1 MTIRVL
7 VADDHKIFMEGL
19 RSVLEKA
26 PDIEIVGHANDGL
39 AAVELTLQEKPDVV
53 VMDIAMPRLSGIE
66 ATRRIR
72 SGLPATRVLCLSMH
86 AEEAFLVAAL
96 EAGASGYLLK
106 ECALEELTKGIR
118 AIFANGSY
126 FSPTIASALFHTC
139 LAQKTQSGSSL
150 VRLTSREREILQ
162 LIAEGC
168 ATKQIADKL
177 GVSVKSVCTHHEH
190 VMDKLDI
197 HSVAGQGEV
206 ALIRSL
212 DVRHFFCACC

>member
-1 MTIRVL
+1 MIRVL

-86 AEEAFLVAAL
+86 AEETFLVAAL

-106 ECALEELTKGIR
+106 ECALE
-118 AIFANGSY
+118 A
-126 FSPTIASALFHTC
+126 
-139 LAQKTQSGSSL
+139 
-150 VRLTSREREILQ
+150 LQ

-168 ATKQIADKL
+168 ATKQIADRL
-177 GVSVKSVCTHHEH
+177 GVSVKTVCTHREH
-190 VMDKLDI
+190 VMDKLGSI
-197 HSVAGQGEV
+197 VAGLEICGPG
-206 ALIRSL
+206 
-212 DVRHFFCACC
+212 RHDRR

>member
-7 VADDHKIFMEGL
+7 VADDHRIFMEGL
-19 RSVLEKA
+19 RSVLERA
-26 PDIEIVGHANDGL
+26 PDIEIVGLANDGVE
-39 AAVELTLQEKPDVV
+39 AIELTLREKPDIV

-66 ATRRIR
+66 AARRIR

-86 AEEAFLVAAL
+86 AEEAFLVAAR

-106 ECALEELTKGIR
+106 ECALEELTKAIH

-162 LIAEGC
+162 LLAERKSNKDIAAALNLSPYTVE
-168 ATKQIADKL
+168 THRRNLQEKL
-177 GVSVKSVCTHHEH
+177 NLHSFAELILYAVRKGVIS
-190 VMDKLDI
+190 
-197 HSVAGQGEV
+197 
-206 ALIRSL
+206 
-212 DVRHFFCACC
+212 

>member
-86 AEEAFLVAAL
+86 AEETFLVAAL

-126 FSPTIASALFHTC
+126 FSPTIASESFHAC
-139 LAQKTQSGSSL
+139 LARKTEGGSS
-150 VRLTSREREILQ
+150 VIRLTSREREILQ
-162 LIAEGC
+162 LIAQGC
-168 ATKQIADKL
+168 TTKQIADSL
-177 GVSVKSVCTHHEH
+177 SVSVKTVCTHREH
-190 VMDKLDI
+190 IMDKLDI
-197 HSVAGQGEV
+197 HSIAGLTKY
-206 ALIRSL
+206 AIRSGMTAAER
-212 DVRHFFCACC
+212 DPPA